1 MNDKFY
7 KNKID
12 CIEKKLCAIVNNT
25 SSLPKSNLQKL
36 EIQANDLVQDFT
48 YADPN
53 DPALRRVTSIVYSSV
68 SLGITVTETFTYTLS
83 GAGDY
88 YVTKIELS

>member
-1 MNDKFY
+1 MSFDKLTE
-7 KNKID
+7 
-12 CIEKKLCAIVNNT
+12 IERNTRFARNYSKLSAQQELLN
-25 SSLPKSNLQKL
+25 
-36 EIQANDLVQDFT
+36 QANDLVQDFT

-53 DPALRRVTSIVYSSV
+53 DSALRRVTSIVYSSA

>member
-1 MNDKFY
+1 MSFDKLTE
-7 KNKID
+7 
-12 CIEKKLCAIVNNT
+12 IERNTRFARNYSKLSAQQELLN
-25 SSLPKSNLQKL
+25 
-36 EIQANDLVQDFT
+36 QANDLVQDFT

-53 DPALRRVTSIVYSSV
+53 DPSLRRVTSIVYSSV

>member
-1 MNDKFY
+1 MSFDKLTE
-7 KNKID
+7 
-12 CIEKKLCAIVNNT
+12 IERNTRFARNYSKLSTQQELLN
-25 SSLPKSNLQKL
+25 
-36 EIQANDLVQDFT
+36 QANDLVQDFT

>member
-1 MNDKFY
+1 MSFDKLTQ
-7 KNKID
+7 
-12 CIEKKLCAIVNNT
+12 IERNTRFARNYSKL
-25 SSLPKSNLQKL
+25 SSQQELLN
-36 EIQANDLVQDFT
+36 QANDLVQDFT

-53 DPALRRVTSIVYSSV
+53 DPALRRVRSIVYSSA